1 MNLTK
6 NEIEILEVLWNAEK
20 PLTGKEIIKF
30 SKNKSWK
37 DSSLHILLN
46 SLLKKGAII
55 ESGFVRTGKGYGR
68 TFETSDSGK
77 EFYAKIL
84 ASLVKKTNVTT
95 LFSALFE
102 NNKISKE
109 TIEELE
115 ELLQQKKQEL

>member
-1 MNLTK
+1 MDLTK
-6 NEIEILEVLWNAEK
+6 NEIEILEVLWNAKK

-84 ASLVKKTNVTT
+84 ASLVEKTNVTT

-115 ELLQQKKQEL
+115 EILQQKKQEL

>member
-6 NEIEILEVLWNAEK
+6 NEIEILEVLWNAK
-20 PLTGKEIIKF
+20 RPLTGKEIIEF

-46 SLLKKGAII
+46 SLLKKGAIA

-68 TFETSDSGK
+68 TFEASDSGRK
-77 EFYAKIL
+77 FYAKIL
-84 ASLVKKTNVTT
+84 SSLVEKTNVTT

-102 NNKISKE
+102 DNKITKE
-109 TIEELE
+109 TIAELE
-115 ELLQQKKQEL
+115 EILRQKKQEL

>member
-95 LFSALFE
+95 LFSALF
-102 NNKISKE
+102 
-109 TIEELE
+109 
-115 ELLQQKKQEL
+115 